1 MNEKITLQD
10 LVELLSI
17 KLGITKKHADTVV
30 REFFNL
36 IEEAL
41 ATEKYVK
48 IKGLGTFK
56 LTEVDSRESM
66 NVNTGERIEIQGHT
80 KISFTPDTIMKD
92 LINKPFSHFETVVL
106 NDGVQLEDTPFEE
119 EAKTDEI
126 TDEKVEIIVEQPE
139 MQVVAV
145 EEEVPANMEET
156 SVQQVVEEEESVAEE
171 EPSEEDVETQV
182 PIVEEAEEAN
192 IVEETS
198 NEELEIQEPVVE
210 EIEEANIV
218 EETSNEESET
228 QVSVVE
234 EEVEEPK
241 EETVPVEEHPIEN
254 AEKQEEPIEESIAA
268 EEKQEEHWQEKIQ
281 PEIIR
286 EPQHP
291 NNQTTFRILI
301 GIIIVLVLIILF
313 GLYWMFMRSDN
324 AGNSNQVSQPVQEPS
339 VNVIQEE
346 PTIKEDSVQNNVQMN
361 PDTLVAVQSESQ
373 EQFAVLS
380 ENVEYA
386 IAGTI
391 TTLTLEPGQTL
402 VKLALK
408 YYGSKNFWPY
418 IMQHNPDVIKDADI
432 VPIGATIKI
441 PKLEPKK

>member
-17 KLGITKKHADTVV
+17 KLGITKKHADTIV

-139 MQVVAV
+139 MQVAAV

-156 SVQQVVEEEESVAEE
+156 SVQQVVVEEESVVEE

-198 NEELEIQEPVVE
+198 NEE
-210 EIEEANIV
+210 
-218 EETSNEESET
+218 SET
-228 QVSVVE
+228 QVPVVE

-268 EEKQEEHWQEKIQ
+268 EEKQEEHRQEKIQ

-346 PTIKEDSVQNNVQMN
+346 PTIKEDSVQMN

-373 EQFAVLS
+373 EQFVVLS

-408 YYGSKNFWPY
+408 YYGSKNFWSY

>member
-17 KLGITKKHADTVV
+17 KLGITKKHADTIV

-156 SVQQVVEEEESVAEE
+156 SVQQVVVEEESVAEE
-171 EPSEEDVETQV
+171 EPSEEDVDTQV
-182 PIVEEAEEAN
+182 SVVEEAEEAN

-198 NEELEIQEPVVE
+198 NEELE
-210 EIEEANIV
+210 
-218 EETSNEESET
+218 T
-228 QVSVVE
+228 QVPVVE

-268 EEKQEEHWQEKIQ
+268 EEKQEEHRQEKIQ

-346 PTIKEDSVQNNVQMN
+346 PTIKEDSVQMN

>member
-17 KLGITKKHADTVV
+17 KLGITKKHADTIV

-156 SVQQVVEEEESVAEE
+156 SVQQVVVEEESVVEE

-182 PIVEEAEEAN
+182 PVVEEA
-192 IVEETS
+192 
-198 NEELEIQEPVVE
+198 
-210 EIEEANIV
+210 EEANIV

-228 QVSVVE
+228 QVPVVE

-241 EETVPVEEHPIEN
+241 EETVPVEEHSIEN

-268 EEKQEEHWQEKIQ
+268 EEKQEEHRQEKIQ

-286 EPQHP
+286 EPQHS
-291 NNQTTFRILI
+291 NNQTTFRVLI

-346 PTIKEDSVQNNVQMN
+346 PTIKEDSVQMN

-432 VPIGATIKI
+432 VPIGVTIKI

>member
-17 KLGITKKHADTVV
+17 KLGITKKHADTIV

-156 SVQQVVEEEESVAEE
+156 SVQQVVVEEESVAEE
-171 EPSEEDVETQV
+171 EPSEEDVDTQV
-182 PIVEEAEEAN
+182 PVVEEAEEAN

-198 NEELEIQEPVVE
+198 NEELE
-210 EIEEANIV
+210 
-218 EETSNEESET
+218 T
-228 QVSVVE
+228 QVPVVE

-268 EEKQEEHWQEKIQ
+268 EEKQEEHRQEKIQ

-291 NNQTTFRILI
+291 NNQTTFRVLI

-324 AGNSNQVSQPVQEPS
+324 IGNFNQVSQPVQEPS

-346 PTIKEDSVQNNVQMN
+346 PTIKEDSVQMN